1 MLDSTARTTEPFT
14 GQEYLESIRD
24 GREVYVY
31 GERVDDVTTHPAFR
45 NTARSIARL
54 YDALHDPERRAVIT
68 TPTDTGSE
76 GVTHKFFRV
85 PRTVE
90 DCVGDLEAIAEWAR
104 IGYGWLGRSPDYKAA
119 FLATLGANADFY
131 DPYQDNAR
139 RWYREAQ
146 ERVLYWNHAIIHP
159 PVDRSRPPEEV
170 SDVFMHVE
178 EERDNGIVVSGAK
191 VVATGSALTHYN
203 FIAHYGPIPIQKK
216 EYAIVCAVSIDT
228 PGEADLST
236 IMRSPGHRR
245 PTWYRLQPA
254 QRERLDLHLRQGAR
268 AVGERVR
275 LRRHRQGEQ
284 LLPPHRIHPALL
296 LPRLHPPGGQ
306 ARLHRRSAA
315 QGG

>member
-1 MLDSTARTTEPFT
+1 MLESSARTTEPFT
-14 GQEYLESIRD
+14 GDEYLESIRD

-54 YDALHDPERRAVIT
+54 YDALHDPERRKVIT
-68 TPTDTGSE
+68 TPTDTGSD
-76 GVTHKFFRV
+76 GVTHKFFRY

-178 EERDNGIVVSGAK
+178 EERDAGVVVSGAK

-216 EYAIVCAVSIDT
+216 EYAIVCAVSMDT
-228 PGEADLST
+228 PA
-236 IMRSPGHRR
+236 
-245 PTWYRLQPA
+245 
-254 QRERLDLHLRQGAR
+254 
-268 AVGERVR
+268 
-275 LRRHRQGEQ
+275 
-284 LLPPHRIHPALL
+284 
-296 LPRLHPPGGQ
+296 
-306 ARLHRRSAA
+306 
-315 QGG
+315 